1 MIVEVQLCSKVQYFL
16 CSSKVGR
23 KVRKLQ
29 RDFDIWLYNR
39 DNNHSYWEVAHIDE
53 DGNKF
58 YGVCFDT
65 EAFVYWLNNIRFKK
79 GKRVAKLIETP
90 RKTPK
95 KKINF

>member
-1 MIVEVQLCSKVQYFL
+1 MIVEVQLCSKVQYFR
-16 CSSKVGR
+16 CSAKVGR

-29 RDFDIWLYNR
+29 RDFDTWLYNR

-53 DGNKF
+53 DGNKL

-65 EAFVYWLNNIRFKK
+65 EAFVYWLNNVRFKK
-79 GKRVAKLIETP
+79 SKRVAKLIKNP
-90 RKTPK
+90 SKTPK